1 MEHAR
6 GAWNLSSGVVPP
18 PRTGAQLSPP
28 PAHGAIGA
36 PARVPC
42 ARGSATQTAKLA
54 HQHRAETTEKAV
66 FRFRTR
72 DLRLQFTP
80 GPTSHVALFST
91 CRTPSHQRGPGDT
104 PKPLQNW
111 QTSRV
116 SGHHCAKGSSP
127 LGPGPVAGAGEVTIS
142 LSRLLACRTSRDA
155 EPEQN
160 GRTEGCGQGVPQGR
174 GAGVGPGATLTDL
187 AGLLVSGL
195 SCLRVLAGASSG
207 LQGQGEADR
216 GLGTW
221 TLARGHP
228 ALNSL
233 NNCKRNN

>member
-1 MEHAR
+1 MRGGPGTSAPVWSRLPGQVPSCPRLRPTARSGLLRGCPVPEGARHKQQSSRISTGRRPQRRQFSDFEPGTCGCSSHRGPQVTWPCFPHAGPPLTR
-6 GAWNLSSGVVPP
+6 G
-18 PRTGAQLSPP
+18 
-28 PAHGAIGA
+28 
-36 PARVPC
+36 
-42 ARGSATQTAKLA
+42 
-54 HQHRAETTEKAV
+54 
-66 FRFRTR
+66 
-72 DLRLQFTP
+72 D
-80 GPTSHVALFST
+80 
-91 CRTPSHQRGPGDT
+91 PGDT

-195 SCLRVLAGASSG
+195 SCLRVLAGPAQDCRDRVR
-207 LQGQGEADR
+207 LTEAW
-216 GLGTW
+216 GCGHSHGP
-221 TLARGHP
+221 TLH
-228 ALNSL
+228 
-233 NNCKRNN
+233 